1 MPDPEPGKKDPQ
13 QETAGSERVHEH
25 AEDAPQVDPQ
35 VDGPS
40 TRSGP
45 LDPRRRLVRSI
56 TRPGRGQII
65 AAVMLFVVAVAG
77 IAQVRSKAANEAYSS
92 ARQDD
97 LVQILDGL
105 NGESRRLESEVQNLE
120 RTRQSLRS
128 GADRERVARSETQQR
143 VDDLGILAGTVRAT
157 GPGVEITV
165 KDPAGK
171 LGPELLLEG
180 IEELRDAGAEAIEIN
195 GKVRV
200 VASTSFAGSAGALTV
215 DRVPV
220 KGPVVIEA
228 IGDADSLASGAS
240 FRGGFVDQVT
250 GSAQGS
256 IDITKQQELRIDSLH
271 TARENQYAHPASS
284 PTGRR

>member
-1 MPDPEPGKKDPQ
+1 
-13 QETAGSERVHEH
+13 
-25 AEDAPQVDPQ
+25 
-35 VDGPS
+35 
-40 TRSGP
+40 
-45 LDPRRRLVRSI
+45 
-56 TRPGRGQII
+56 
-65 AAVMLFVVAVAG
+65 MLFVIAVAG

-105 NGESRRLESEVQNLE
+105 NGESRRLESEVQDLE

-143 VDDLGILAGTVRAT
+143 VDDLGILAGTVKAT

-171 LGPELLLEG
+171 VSPELLLEG

-200 VASTSFAGSAGALTV
+200 VASTSFAGSPGALSV
-215 DRVPV
+215 DRVPI
-220 KGPVVIEA
+220 KGPLVIEA
-228 IGDADSLASGAS
+228 IGDADSLSSGAS

-250 GSAQGS
+250 GSAQGE
-256 IDITKQQELRIDSLH
+256 IDVEKRDQLQIDSLH
-271 TARENQYAHPASS
+271 TARQNQYAHPASS